1 MSEFTENET
10 AFLKHLSDANW
21 QIEYYNLSKMANNPY
36 DRTKDVRNTMKDTGL
51 PFPGRKDY
59 FDFDQTG
66 GS

>member
-10 AFLKHLSDANW
+10 AFLKHLSDAKR

-36 DRTKDVRNTMKDTGL
+36 GRTKDVRNTMKDTGL
-51 PFPGRKDY
+51 TFPGRNDY